1 MNDSKKARV
10 IKPSTEKKLF
20 ALSKNQCYKPN
31 CTNKLITDD
40 KKDVLA
46 KIAHIEAASP
56 NGPRYNPNMTDD
68 ERRDFNNLILL
79 CDEHHI
85 EIDSHPNEFPTE
97 LLKEW
102 KMLHE
107 GTDGNLLFKHTLK
120 EKYLNHFNTISLLTT
135 NTPKPIDEIFINLAI
150 IKEQKEE
157 KNKENLINRE
167 AHLSSYEEIHNPKEP
182 IEIKELINTANK
194 SLIYGKAGIGKT
206 TLCKYIAYKWAKEEL
221 YSEFEYVV
229 YIPLREWKNNG
240 IKGAIKDY
248 YYSRDSQEL
257 TFDIKAQK
265 ILFLFDGYDELNGD
279 KKKALIKEIEHYALT
294 HYIITSRPYGYQ
306 KSDFRVDEQFETIGF
321 TDENVEEYIEAF
333 FKKNSEKSKGL
344 KEFLQTNISIKHIAY
359 IPLMLEMICSLWE
372 EEEFS
377 DSLTMTELYSQS
389 IENIFF
395 EYTEKNGTAYIQD
408 KEEEI
413 FNYLG
418 KIAFEG
424 LKQQTIVLDKS
435 IIKEKRTFFSDYVLK
450 TGFLNDGKAE
460 KNNPLLN
467 SYQFPHLTFQ
477 EYFSALYV
485 SKLSPN
491 EQSEIIRDWKFYPH
505 MQVFFAFLGGLIKDK
520 EFLLKEI
527 ESEPRD
533 ILGVYEFKLIS
544 LCLEEIKSETLLRER
559 KIRIFK
565 KFFSNL
571 KIMSYNI
578 GLGLSSIAHLIDDDF
593 MKIFIEESED
603 KKNNVSA
610 KVDVY
615 AIVSELL
622 KENTFKFTSLFIKY
636 LADKQIS
643 DKFREKLF
651 SVLKNDSSIVNNKFN
666 QDTRLI
672 EIFLNEDDNSNI
684 QKNLVSLLIQIAR
697 ENHRNGKSNDNI
709 IDGFINKFKIIKNN
723 TNSIMSLASISKG
736 NEKVKNHFIST
747 IHNERN
753 NRKLIAKIADAFTI
767 MKNDDNS
774 EIIEILIGIVNSK
787 EKSAFRTYIA
797 LALLKLEDDVSN
809 FFESLIELIYDED
822 IDIYDRAKI
831 ASYLMFRGLNEEKF
845 KKLFFKLINQEEVKN
860 KFNWAFL
867 VFSRNK
873 IRYISFLEIDYIGK
887 ELLTKIFI
895 DILQHPKI
903 EDYIKKNIVKFLF
916 NHSKHSQIDEEL
928 IETFFKII
936 KNENIDNNPRLYLTN
951 TLFPLA
957 KYVPSFLNQIDEEL
971 IDAFFKMIE
980 NDKNNMNIILN

>member
-1 MNDSKKARV
+1 MNNTKKART

-20 ALSKNQCYKPN
+20 ALSKNQCYNPN

-56 NGPRYNPNMTDD
+56 NGPRYNLNMADD
-68 ERRDFNNLILL
+68 ERRDFDNLILL

-85 EIDSHPNEFPTE
+85 EIDSHPDEFPTE

-107 GTDGNLLFKHTLK
+107 GTEGDALFKHTLK

-167 AHLSSYEEIHNPKEP
+167 ALLSSYEEIHKPKEP

-206 TLCKYIAYKWAKEEL
+206 TLCKYIAYKWAKGEF

-229 YIPLREWKNNG
+229 YIPLREWRNDG

-248 YYSRDSQEL
+248 YYSRDSQDL
-257 TFDIKAQK
+257 TLDINSQK
-265 ILFLFDGYDELNGD
+265 ILFLFDGYDELNGE
-279 KKKALIKEIEHYALT
+279 KKKTLISEIEHYALT
-294 HYIITSRPYGYQ
+294 HYIITTRPYGYQ

-321 TDENVEEYIEAF
+321 TDENVKEYIKAF
-333 FKKNSEKSKGL
+333 FKENSEKSKGL

-460 KNNPLLN
+460 KSNPLLN

-491 EQSEIIRDWKFYPH
+491 EQSQIIRDWKFYPH
-505 MQVFFAFLGGLIKDK
+505 MQIFFAFLGGLIEDK
-520 EFLLKEI
+520 EFLLGEI

-533 ILGVYEFKLIS
+533 LVGFYEFNLILICIFEMNEVLESRKNILFKQFNSWLLFIIKYELDNEIILNKL
-544 LCLEEIKSETLLRER
+544 
-559 KIRIFK
+559 
-565 KFFSNL
+565 KFFSRL
-571 KIMSYNI
+571 
-578 GLGLSSIAHLIDDDF
+578 
-593 MKIFIEESED
+593 
-603 KKNNVSA
+603 
-610 KVDVY
+610 
-615 AIVSELL
+615 
-622 KENTFKFTSLFIKY
+622 
-636 LADKQIS
+636 
-643 DKFREKLF
+643 
-651 SVLKNDSSIVNNKFN
+651 VNNC
-666 QDTRLI
+666 
-672 EIFLNEDDNSNI
+672 FLND
-684 QKNLVSLLIQIAR
+684 LL
-697 ENHRNGKSNDNI
+697 
-709 IDGFINKFKIIKNN
+709 KIIKNKEVDKYIRIKISDQMIPLALNFNKFILSLLSIIKDKKEEVN
-723 TNSIMSLASISKG
+723 TRGIIASSISQ
-736 NEKVKNHFIST
+736 NKNAISNIDLSWIDNSLWEEFET
-747 IHNERN
+747 
-753 NRKLIAKIADAFTI
+753 
-767 MKNDDNS
+767 KNDFNLLDFYNK
-774 EIIEILIGIVNSK
+774 EI
-787 EKSAFRTYIA
+787 
-797 LALLKLEDDVSN
+797 
-809 FFESLIELIYDED
+809 
-822 IDIYDRAKI
+822 
-831 ASYLMFRGLNEEKF
+831 EKF
-845 KKLFFKLINQEEVKN
+845 MKSSMLKN
-860 KFNWAFL
+860 
-867 VFSRNK
+867 
-873 IRYISFLEIDYIGK
+873 
-887 ELLTKIFI
+887 
-895 DILQHPKI
+895 KI
-903 EDYIKKNIVKFLF
+903 EDNIFTTKPTPEEFIEYAIQIENSEQLFLMY
-916 NHSKHSQIDEEL
+916 NENN
-928 IETFFKII
+928 TFLTIII
-936 KNENIDNNPRLYLTN
+936 KNSFFNLKLLYLKNNKLHT
-951 TLFPLA
+951 
-957 KYVPSFLNQIDEEL
+957 
-971 IDAFFKMIE
+971 IE
-980 NDKNNMNIILN
+980 NGKEISTQREVDEATLNEIEMLIKGDDLDD